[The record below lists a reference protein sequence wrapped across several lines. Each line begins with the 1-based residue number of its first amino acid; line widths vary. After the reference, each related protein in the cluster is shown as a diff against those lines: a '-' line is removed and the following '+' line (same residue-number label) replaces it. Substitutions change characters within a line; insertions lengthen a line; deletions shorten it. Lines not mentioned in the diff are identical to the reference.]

1 MYPSPGLYP
10 GETSPLWNFGTGW
23 VGKGQVPE
31 RAAALLDNV
40 TCSLLPL
47 VVPRLRAGLFEPD
60 GKVTEENG
68 GRQPC
73 WA

>member
-31 RAAALLDNV
+31 RCSPAGQRHLLTAAPSGTKA
-40 TCSLLPL
+40 
-47 VVPRLRAGLFEPD
+47 
-60 GKVTEENG
+60 
-68 GRQPC
+68 
-73 WA
+73 